1 MNKIRFAINVV
12 TVFVVLLAG
21 SLIAQAQNSRSF
33 IASFGSDAAD
43 CTTPAAPAGGVGAC
57 RSINGALAK
66 TNAGGEIDAV
76 DPAEYN
82 PGGFTISIIKSITID
97 GSGAGLAGVSA
108 TNAGS
113 VISIGATAATDVVVL
128 RALSVNGRGSAA
140 FGIGVIGG
148 QSIAQ
153 LHIENCVISNVNGT
167 GPVGAPTGILFAPT
181 NDGARLF
188 IRDTISRNNGFAG
201 VGDGLSVLN
210 SGTVGNRSLV
220 TINRSSFSGNVNN
233 GVSVSVGS
241 QVTMRDSSTTGNGG
255 SGINVE
261 ATAGTAQLLAETV
274 VTSNNGF
281 AGLSVGGLGF
291 ASTARISNLTVTNN
305 NQGVITSAGGT
316 VVTFGNNRSAG
327 NVSNNVAAILVS
339 VAAF

>member
-57 RSINGALAK
+57 RSISGALAK

-82 PGGFTISIIKSITID
+82 PGAAVILITKSITID
-97 GSGAGLAGVSA
+97 GSGAGSASVSSTA
-108 TNAGS
+108 AGS
-113 VISIGATAATDVVVL
+113 SVLAASGTTATDVIML
-128 RALSVNGRGSAA
+128 RGLSVDGRGVTSS
-140 FGIGVIGG
+140 GIQVSGASIGK
-148 QSIAQ
+148 
-153 LHIENCVISNVNGT
+153 LHIENCVVT
-167 GPVGAPTGILFAPT
+167 GAKQAGILFQAS
-181 NDGARLF
+181 NSGAQLF
-188 IRDTISRNNGFAG
+188 VRDTVSRNNGFAG
-201 VGDGLSVLN
+201 VGDGLAVN
-210 SGTVGNRSLV
+210 SGGANTLFVAIS
-220 TINRSSFSGNVNN
+220 RSSFSGNVNN
-233 GVSVSVGS
+233 GVQAAAGS
-241 QVTMRDSSTTGNGG
+241 QVTLRDSSTTGNGG

-261 ATAGTAQLLAETV
+261 ASAGTAQLLAETV
-274 VTSNNGF
+274 VTSNNSF